1 MHCAVGNFQKVCQH
15 PAASKGEPGDQGQPQ
30 GWGMWGTYVLEA
42 PVEAL
47 QLLLGELGLCL
58 QLVKPLWLVAHC
70 GQLQLTVAAVC
81 GGHRPRRVEHV
92 ALPPSLS
99 SVGARLRVE
108 VRSGETLLV

>member
-15 PAASKGEPGDQGQPQ
+15 PAASEGEPGDQGQPR
-30 GWGMWGTYVLEA
+30 GWGMWGTHVLEA

-81 GGHRPRRVEHV
+81 GGHRPRRVEYV

-99 SVGARLRVE
+99 SVGARLPVA